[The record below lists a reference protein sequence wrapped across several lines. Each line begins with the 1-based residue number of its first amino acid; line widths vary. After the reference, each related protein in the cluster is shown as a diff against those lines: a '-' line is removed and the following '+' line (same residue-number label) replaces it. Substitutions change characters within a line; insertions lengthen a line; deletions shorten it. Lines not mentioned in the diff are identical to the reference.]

1 MKKEQII
8 EKRERED
15 MSVQQKYELS
25 KEWGKIKVDV
35 AV

>member
-15 MSVQQKYELS
+15 MSVQQKNELS